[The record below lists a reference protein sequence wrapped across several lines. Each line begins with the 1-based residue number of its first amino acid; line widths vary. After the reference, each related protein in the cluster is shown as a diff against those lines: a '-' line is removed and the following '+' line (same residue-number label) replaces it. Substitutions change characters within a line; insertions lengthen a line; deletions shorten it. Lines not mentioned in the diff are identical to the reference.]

1 MFPLSVEVRYS
12 LNYRLRSALRSNQPF
27 IPVRLPTSCRSV
39 SENARS
45 PQISMLRF
53 PGMLTLTPKPK
64 KAPARKQGQAMSEL
78 FLLVK
83 HHPAVDQQ

>member
-1 MFPLSVEVRYS
+1 
-12 LNYRLRSALRSNQPF
+12 
-27 IPVRLPTSCRSV
+27 
-39 SENARS
+39 
-45 PQISMLRF
+45 MLRF
-53 PGMLTLTPKPK
+53 SGMLTLTPKPK